1 MVRSVYLM
9 PHHILAEGV
18 YDGSG
23 SRLGRMGDTRV
34 GVDSTWEKVVCFL
47 FIVKFLPC
55 EEYLSF
61 SIINFDVM
69 INDIE

>member
-1 MVRSVYLM
+1 M
-9 PHHILAEGV
+9 
-18 YDGSG
+18 
-23 SRLGRMGDTRV
+23 LGRMGDTRIV
-34 GVDSTWEKVVCFL
+34 VDSTWKEVVYFF